1 MRVMPSE
8 LTSTLPAEVLPVWTV
23 WLPLALAFWV
33 FLADA
38 PELLDVVEA
47 YPPPQAASSRAAA
60 STPEARATGRLAFEI
75 FVDLSRLLG

>member
-1 MRVMPSE
+1 MPSE
-8 LTSTLPAEVLPVWTV
+8 LTSTLPAEILPVWTV
-23 WLPLALAFWV
+23 RLPLALAFWV
-33 FLADA
+33 FSAEA

-60 STPEARATGRLAFEI
+60 STPEVRATGRLAFEI